1 MQETNGLL
9 SIRREP
15 KIAIDMIRAIL
26 FGTDDS
32 EPLSPVP

>member
-15 KIAIDMIRAIL
+15 KIAINAIRSIL

-32 EPLSPVP
+32 DPLSPVP